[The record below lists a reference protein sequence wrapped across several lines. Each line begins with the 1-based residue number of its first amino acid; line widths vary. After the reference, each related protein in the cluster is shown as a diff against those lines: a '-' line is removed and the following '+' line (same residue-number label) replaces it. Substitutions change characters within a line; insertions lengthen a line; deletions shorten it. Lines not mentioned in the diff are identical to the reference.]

1 MSNIADFFKNIFQ
14 DKKPIVK
21 ENTFFVWE
29 PCSKSHA
36 EVIPGYA
43 KYLLDLGYHVSVLV
57 EPDRLKEGLFC
68 RFGEENISYNIMTKK
83 QIEKY
88 FKNNTL
94 NNVAGVL
101 VTTVGKICDSINFEQ
116 AYNFFAKADKNKLF
130 FVEHEAKPATDNG
143 SWNENLITLR
153 KLNYK
158 NSQSVVVNPHYFGKF
173 ERKQKN
179 DVTNFVVVGKFSASK
194 KDTTLIVKSAQ
205 ELVKNG
211 YTNFKITV
219 IGKGDLDCVPNE
231 IKKFIDIKGRLSFA
245 DMYDEMEKAD
255 FMLTAY
261 DDSKEE
267 HLGYITSSTSG
278 CFQLVYGFLKP
289 CVIIRS
295 FAEIH
300 GFDDGNSVIYENNDG
315 FYNALETCINMSK
328 NDYAQKQQYLSQFVD
343 YYYNYSKENFKNLII
358 KQKGSL

>member
-1 MSNIADFFKNIFQ
+1 MSKIADFFKNIFQ
-14 DKKPIVK
+14 EKTPIIK
-21 ENTFFVWE
+21 ENTFFIWE

-36 EVIPGYA
+36 EVVPGFA
-43 KYLLDLGYHVSVLV
+43 RYLLDLGYHVSILV
-57 EPDRLKEGLFC
+57 EPDRLKEGLC
-68 RFGEENISYNIMTKK
+68 DRFGEENISYNFMTRK

-94 NNVAGVL
+94 ENVAGVL
-101 VTTVGKICDSINFEQ
+101 VTTVGKICDSVDFDQ

-143 SWNENLITLR
+143 TWNENIITLR

-158 NSQSVVVNPHYFGKF
+158 NSKSVVVNPHYFGKI
-173 ERKQKN
+173 EKKPKN
-179 DVTNFVVVGKFSASK
+179 EITNFVVVGKFSASK
-194 KDTTLIVKSAQ
+194 KDTSLIVHSAT

-211 YTNFKITV
+211 FENFKITV

-231 IKKFIDIKGRLSFA
+231 IKKFIDIKGRLSFS
-245 DMYDEMEKAD
+245 DMYNEIEKAD

-261 DDSKEE
+261 DETKEE

-295 FAEIH
+295 FSAIN
-300 GFDDGNSVIYENNDG
+300 GLDDGNSVIYENNDE
-315 FYNALETCINMSK
+315 FYNALVKCIQMTEGE
-328 NDYAQKQQYLSQFVD
+328 YEQKRQYLSQYVD
-343 YYYNYSKENFKNLII
+343 YLYNCSKENFKNLII